1 MLRVAV
7 CLPAR
12 RLNHFLNHEKSDSST
27 RASFANSN
35 AIWNNFKNKK
45 LNMSVLSLKGA
56 ANNVLIYVDEDAMSC
71 NVFSYNATEGI
82 AIVNN
87 SFIL

>member
-1 MLRVAV
+1 
-7 CLPAR
+7 
-12 RLNHFLNHEKSDSST
+12 
-27 RASFANSN
+27 
-35 AIWNNFKNKK
+35 
-45 LNMSVLSLKGA
+45 MSVLSLKGA

>member
-1 MLRVAV
+1 
-7 CLPAR
+7 
-12 RLNHFLNHEKSDSST
+12 
-27 RASFANSN
+27 
-35 AIWNNFKNKK
+35 
-45 LNMSVLSLKGA
+45 MSVLSLKGA

-87 SFIL
+87 SFILWAKLFDNRRVAKIK